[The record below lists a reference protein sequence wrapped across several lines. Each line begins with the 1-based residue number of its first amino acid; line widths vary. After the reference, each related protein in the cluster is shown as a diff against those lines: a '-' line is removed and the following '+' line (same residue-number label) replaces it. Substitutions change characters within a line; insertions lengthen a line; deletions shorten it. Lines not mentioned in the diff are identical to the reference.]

1 MAAFKKLSREE
12 KVVKILELNR
22 AVKAKNP
29 TAITP
34 VEQFFI
40 DQAAAASAKQ
50 AATARV
56 TGPGE
61 VTVKPPPDQQAIT
74 VPAPGYQVH
83 QNAHL
88 TRLGNGNFAHHP
100 GYSNITSSFPPSS
113 HRTPMVPTLVAKQE
127 KK

>member
-40 DQAAAASAKQ
+40 DQAAAAAQQ
-50 AATARV
+50 ATTARV
-56 TGPGE
+56 IAHGE
-61 VTVKPPPDQQAIT
+61 VTAKPPPDQQAIT

-88 TRLGNGNFAHHP
+88 TTPGNGNFAHHP

-113 HRTPMVPTLVAKQE
+113 HRLPMVPTLVAKQE